1 MKQIRQKMR
10 ARHNEWYC
18 CVLTLRGSCV
28 QTLGQTKKASH
39 FEVDLETK
47 QKERSPSCQK
57 RNSCETANHFYVQT
71 KKASHFEVDL
81 ETKQNKGHHLARN
94 GIRVRQQ
101 NDYHAVGAI
110 FAAFCDTLGKRQ
122 GIVTLDKTRMGSSK
136 EEEKEGGGGGG
147 GREEGESLTRYTS
160 SSNSNF

>member
-1 MKQIRQKMR
+1 M
-10 ARHNEWYC
+10 
-18 CVLTLRGSCV
+18 
-28 QTLGQTKKASH
+28 
-39 FEVDLETK
+39 DLETK
-47 QKERSPSCQK
+47 QKK
-57 RNSCETANHFYVQT
+57 GHHLARNGIRVRQQT
-71 KKASHFEVDL
+71 IFMYKQRKLLISKC
-81 ETKQNKGHHLARN
+81 TWKQNKKKGHHLARN